1 MYFSILCH
9 EGQIHVLFYFDRHSS
24 QYCAKGL
31 LNSVR
36 VMKNRGRKVVAKNN
50 QLVQRCQ
57 ALVQEILME
66 LR

>member
-50 QLVQRCQ
+50 QLGAARH
-57 ALVQEILME
+57 
-66 LR
+66 